1 MASVVA
7 ESRALP
13 EQDWAEVL
21 GRVALAA
28 IFLWSA
34 YGKFADI
41 ASNVGYMKAYG
52 MPMAELLHWQA
63 AGLSP
68 QQIIE
73 ASTRG
78 SALAVGLE
86 AELGTVEVGK
96 VADLLVVQGDPLAD
110 LSALARPLLVVHDG
124 QIVDP

>member
-1 MASVVA
+1 MPV
-7 ESRALP
+7 
-13 EQDWAEVL
+13 
-21 GRVALAA
+21 
-28 IFLWSA
+28 
-34 YGKFADI
+34 
-41 ASNVGYMKAYG
+41 G
-52 MPMAELLHWQA
+52 MPMAELVHWQA

-78 SALAVGLE
+78 SAQAIGLE

-124 QIVDP
+124 RIVDP